1 MGLSLALN
9 TARSSLQASST
20 QTAVISRN
28 NAGATD
34 ATYSRKIASLVTADG
49 GVRISVRRASD
60 TALFYKML
68 STTSNAAGQQAI
80 LEGFDKLKYT
90 VGDTSLD
97 QSAAA
102 RIGALNAALSQYA
115 NKPDDAN
122 LGRAVVDRA
131 SELATML
138 NEGATIV
145 QSARKDADTKIAESV
160 SRVNDLLGQF
170 ETANRA
176 VVRGTAAGIDISDAL
191 DTRDKILTQI
201 SEEMGITVSTR
212 ENNDM
217 AIYTD
222 SGVTL
227 FEKTPRSVTFSPTN
241 TFTAGAVGTAV
252 YVDGVQITGEGP
264 MPIHSGRLVGLVEVR
279 DEIAVTYQGQ
289 LDAIAAGLIDAFA
302 EVDQSSPPVGPKL
315 AGLLTYSGPGAP
327 GMPSGSDLVGL
338 AGMITTNA
346 LIDPAKGGKLDYLRD
361 GGTYG
366 NPDYVYNPGG
376 LGGNSAFADRLNGI
390 AANMGA
396 DRTFDPDLGLGA
408 PASLQ
413 AFSTF
418 SAGWLESGRKA
429 ASSEVDYRIT
439 LLGHAS
445 EALSNAT
452 GVNMDDETALMLQV
466 EKSYSASAKL
476 LSVIDEML
484 RTLLNAV
491 S

>member
-20 QTAVISRN
+20 QMAVISRN
-28 NAGATD
+28 SAGATD
-34 ATYSRKIASLVTADG
+34 ASYSRKIASLVTADG
-49 GVRISVRRASD
+49 GVRISVRRSSD
-60 TALFYKML
+60 TALFFKML
-68 STTSNAAGQQAI
+68 STTSNAAAQQAV
-80 LEGFDKLKYT
+80 LEGYDKLKYT

-102 RIGALNAALSQYA
+102 KIGALNSALTQYA

-131 SELATML
+131 GELATML
-138 NEGATIV
+138 NEATATV
-145 QSARKDADTKIAESV
+145 QNTRKEADTKITESV
-160 SRVNDLLGQF
+160 ARVNDLLGQF
-170 ETANRA
+170 EVANKA

-191 DTRDKILTQI
+191 DTRDKILAQL

-227 FEKTPRSVTFSPTN
+227 FEKTPRSVTFNPTSA
-241 TFTAGAVGTAV
+241 FGAGTVGSAV

-264 MPIHSGRLVGLVEVR
+264 MPIHSGTLVGLVAVR
-279 DEIAVTYQGQ
+279 DDITVTYQGQ
-289 LDAIAAGLIDAFA
+289 LDAIAATLIDAFA
-302 EVDQSSPPVGPKL
+302 EADPSTPPVGPTV
-315 AGLLTYSGPGAP
+315 AGLLTYTGSGAP
-327 GMPSGSDLVGL
+327 AMPSGADLVGL
-338 AGMITTNA
+338 AGRITTNKD
-346 LIDPAKGGKLDYLRD
+346 IDPAKGGTLEALRD
-361 GGTYG
+361 GLTY
-366 NPDYVYNPGG
+366 DYNPGATG
-376 LGGNSAFADRLNGI
+376 ENAAFSGRLNGI
-390 AANMGA
+390 VASIDT
-396 DRTFDPDLGLGA
+396 DRTFDPGLGLGA
-408 PASLQ
+408 PANLQ
-413 AFSTF
+413 TFSTF

-429 ASSEVDYRIT
+429 ASAEVEYRVT

>member
-20 QTAVISRN
+20 HMAVISRN

-60 TALFYKML
+60 TALFFKML
-68 STTSNAAGQQAI
+68 STTSNAAAQHAV
-80 LEGFDKLKYT
+80 LEGFDKLKNT

-102 RIGALNAALSQYA
+102 RIGALNSALSQYA

-122 LGRAVVDRA
+122 LGRAVIDRA
-131 SELATML
+131 SELAATL
-138 NEGATIV
+138 NESTATV
-145 QSARKDADTKIAESV
+145 QSTRKEADTKIAESV
-160 SRVNDLLGQF
+160 SRVNILLSQF
-170 ETANRA
+170 ETANKA

-191 DTRDKILTQI
+191 DTRDKILAQI

-212 ENNDM
+212 ESNDM

-227 FEKTPRSVTFSPTN
+227 FEKTPRPVTFSPTS
-241 TFTAGAVGTAV
+241 TFSAGTVGSAV

-264 MPIHSGRLVGLVEVR
+264 MPIHSGRLVGLIEVR

-302 EVDQSSPPVGPKL
+302 EADQSLPPVGPKV

-327 GMPSGSDLVGL
+327 GMPSGATFVGL
-338 AGMITTNA
+338 AGQITTNP
-346 LIDPAKGGKLDYLRD
+346 LIDPSKGGKLEFLRD

-366 NPDYVYNPGG
+366 DPNYFYNPGG
-376 LGGNSAFADRLNGI
+376 SGGNAAFAGRLNEIVGG
-390 AANMGA
+390 MGA
-396 DRTFDPDLGLGA
+396 DRAFDPGLGLGA
-408 PASLQ
+408 PVSLLS
-413 AFSTF
+413 FSTF

-429 ASSEVDYRIT
+429 ASAEVDYRVT

>member
-20 QTAVISRN
+20 QMSVISRN

-49 GVRISVRRASD
+49 GVRISVRRSSD
-60 TALFYKML
+60 TALFFKML
-68 STTSNAAGQQAI
+68 STTSNAAAQQAV
-80 LEGFDKLKYT
+80 LEGYDKLKNT
-90 VGDTSLD
+90 VGDTSLN

-102 RIGALNAALSQYA
+102 KIGALNSALAQYA

-131 SELATML
+131 GELATML
-138 NEGATIV
+138 NEATKTV
-145 QSARKDADTKIAESV
+145 QSARKEADTKIAESV
-160 SRVNDLLGQF
+160 GRVNDLLGQF
-170 ETANRA
+170 ETANKA
-176 VVRGTAAGIDISDAL
+176 VIQGSAAGIDISDAL
-191 DTRDKILTQI
+191 DARDKILAQL

-227 FEKTPRSVTFSPTN
+227 FEKTPRSVTFNPTSAFAPG
-241 TFTAGAVGTAV
+241 TVGSAV
-252 YVDGVQITGEGP
+252 YVDGVQITGQGP
-264 MPIHSGRLVGLVEVR
+264 MPIHAGRLVGLVAVR
-279 DEIAVTYQGQ
+279 DDITVTYQGQ
-289 LDAIAAGLIDAFA
+289 LDAIAATLIDAFGEA
-302 EVDQSSPPVGPKL
+302 DPSATPPVGPKV
-315 AGLLTYSGPGAP
+315 AGLLTYSGSGAP
-327 GMPSGSDLVGL
+327 AMPSGAGLVGL
-338 AGMITTNA
+338 AGRITTNPG
-346 LIDPAKGGKLDYLRD
+346 IDPSKGGAVEALRD
-361 GGTYG
+361 GLTYT
-366 NPDYVYNPGG
+366 YNPGG
-376 LGGNSAFADRLNGI
+376 IGGNAAFAERLNAI
-390 AANMGA
+390 ATGMNA
-396 DRTFDPDLGLGA
+396 DRTFDPALGHGA

-418 SAGWLESGRKA
+418 SAAWLESGRKT
-429 ASSEVDYRIT
+429 ASAEVDYRVT

-491 S
+491 N

>member
-20 QTAVISRN
+20 QMSVISRN

-60 TALFYKML
+60 TALFFKML
-68 STTSNAAGQQAI
+68 STTSNAAAQQAV
-80 LEGFDKLKYT
+80 LEGYDKLKNT
-90 VGDTSLD
+90 VGDTSLN

-102 RIGALNAALSQYA
+102 KIGALNSALAQYA

-131 SELATML
+131 GELATML
-138 NEGATIV
+138 NEATKTV
-145 QSARKDADTKIAESV
+145 QSTRKEADTKIAESV
-160 SRVNDLLGQF
+160 ARVNDLLGQF
-170 ETANRA
+170 EAANKA
-176 VVRGTAAGIDISDAL
+176 VVRGSAAGIDISDAL
-191 DTRDKILTQI
+191 DSRDKVLAQI

-227 FEKTPRSVTFSPTN
+227 FEKTPRSVTFNPTSA
-241 TFTAGAVGTAV
+241 FAAGTVGSAV
-252 YVDGVQITGEGP
+252 YVDGVQITGQGP
-264 MPIHSGRLVGLVEVR
+264 MPVHSGRLVGLVAVR
-279 DEIAVTYQGQ
+279 DDITVTYQGQ
-289 LDAIAAGLIDAFA
+289 LDAIAATLIDAFGEA
-302 EVDQSSPPVGPKL
+302 DPSTPPVGSKM
-315 AGLLTYSGPGAP
+315 AGLLTYTGSGSPA
-327 GMPSGSDLVGL
+327 MPSGVDLVGL
-338 AGMITTNA
+338 AGRIMTNPG
-346 LIDPAKGGKLDYLRD
+346 IDPAKGGAVEALRD
-361 GGTYG
+361 GLTYA
-366 NPDYVYNPGG
+366 YNPGG
-376 LGGNSAFADRLNGI
+376 AGGNAAFAERLNAI
-390 AANMGA
+390 VTSMNA
-396 DRTFDPDLGLGA
+396 DRTFDPALGHGA
-408 PASLQ
+408 PANLQ

-418 SAGWLESGRKA
+418 SAAWLESGRKT
-429 ASSEVDYRIT
+429 ASAEVEYRVT

-491 S
+491 N